1 MQRLYL
7 RWGLYALFVA
17 ISCLFYYRSSHKARL
32 MEQLRFRQVT
42 LASPIFD
49 RPAANKND
57 DAYMYF
63 RTREYPDV
71 QFNVSRAR
79 YELLAKELMVEV
91 VARDTIEIWIKDNVE
106 SVSPYETE
114 HQVYGIYQGETTYL
128 DLDQVLRRE
137 KRSKLFGNIM
147 LLVLLF
153 VLVIYD
159 YVKGRREASN
169 D

>member
-1 MQRLYL
+1 
-7 RWGLYALFVA
+7 
-17 ISCLFYYRSSHKARL
+17 

-42 LASPIFD
+42 LASPVFD
-49 RPAANKND
+49 RPAKNKND

-71 QFNVSRAR
+71 QFNISRSR
-79 YELLAKELMVEV
+79 YKLLAKELMVEV

-106 SVSPYETE
+106 SSSPYKTE
-114 HQVYGIYQGETTYL
+114 QQVYGIYRGDTTYL
-128 DLDQVLRRE
+128 DLDKVLRYE

-159 YVKGRREASN
+159 YVKGRREAPN